1 MVVGLFIV
9 VLVFV
14 LIVRWRRRKRRQ
26 RELHMVGA
34 NHDDYLV
41 NDNLKPNNKN
51 INCDIDATTCLL
63 QNIPP
68 SPRNMNNR
76 RPSPPPPPVPT
87 RPASYT
93 PSVADSVH
101 TLNNFDTLH
110 NYGSAGDELE
120 NIGLQHPI
128 EIPEFLQNV
137 DVEKS
142 PAAKKNSFKPHKG
155 SSDHAKLQKK
165 WDPNFAN
172 NYHEGLLLV
181 VRGMISKVE

>member
-1 MVVGLFIV
+1 MIVIIFIV
-9 VLVFV
+9 
-14 LIVRWRRRKRRQ
+14 IVRWRRRKRRQ
-26 RELHMVGA
+26 RELHMMGA
-34 NHDDYLV
+34 NSHETHDFLV

-68 SPRNMNNR
+68 SPRTNNMR

-93 PSVADSVH
+93 PSTADSVH

-120 NIGLQHPI
+120 NVGLNQHI

-142 PAAKKNSFKPHKG
+142 PTPMRNHT
-155 SSDHAKLQKK
+155 HAYQPLHNRSPEHDKMPKK

-172 NYHEGLLLV
+172 NYPEG
-181 VRGMISKVE
+181 